1 MIKLVPNPTFEA
13 PVKLAVP
20 GQKEPVE
27 VTFTFRALAR
37 KHLIALLIVTKVA
50 QASWLKRNWEYLKLS
65 WRVGHPAGVIDMLNE
80 VITGWKGFDVDYSK
94 NALHTLVSEFPGAH
108 SSIFLSYLENQEEG
122 RRKN

>member
-1 MIKLVPNPTFEA
+1 
-13 PVKLAVP
+13 VKLAVP
-20 GQKEPVE
+20 GQKESVE

-37 KHLIALLIVTKVA
+37 KRLIALLIVTKVA
-50 QASWLKRNWEYLKLS
+50 QANWFKRNWEYLKLS

-80 VITGWKGFDVDYSK
+80 VIAGWKGFDVEYSK
-94 NALHTLVSEFPGAH
+94 DALHTLVSEFPGAH